1 MSWKKILL
9 SIFIAGIFLSTP
21 VSAESPFADA
31 PDWSYTP
38 VAELIDAKIID
49 GADARNFSPNEIMTR
64 YDMARLVGRAVYK
77 IDRADSKQRALIEK
91 LAEEF
96 AEELDYFKT
105 PLIQKNPTPI
115 EKPPEKSSEES
126 REKPPAEN
134 RDEHEIKS
142 LEVDPISNDDGLTL
156 EQINRIEEELR
167 KRGKISPIE
176 IAAYAR
182 MRGEYSQH
190 PQNTASNL
198 RTIGTD
204 DLSHGEQSYRYY
216 LYLIS
221 HFKNDYK
228 FVARFGHDDLTATDR
243 SGFNNPTLHWAAL
256 IGDVGHGSRMKLGRQ
271 NLMLG
276 YGLGVNAGKSWDGV
290 SFDIKRGVT
299 DYRFGAFQRSDW
311 RHRHY
316 WFAGIESKIDPQL
329 EIKANYFHD
338 SSSKKPSSDYYGQGA
353 LYHLWTLGAQYKF
366 KDPFTLTAEY
376 GFNQKNARF
385 DAARGYYAQLNYR
398 SANLKQPRT
407 WTTWIQYRNADLGFN
422 PMGFTLLDEAFRMG
436 YDVNVNLAAENVHG
450 FEYGFSFVPMEN
462 TLATLKLWDLRRDDD
477 LKQRGGALQLEYLWR

>member
-1 MSWKKILL
+1 MNLKKFLI
-9 SIFIAGIFLSTP
+9 SIFSAGIFLSSN

-31 PDWSYTP
+31 PDWSYQP
-38 VAELIDAKIID
+38 VSELIAAKLID
-49 GADARNFSPNEIMTR
+49 GADARNFSKDEIMTR

-77 IDRADSKQRALIEK
+77 IDRANSDQRKLIER

-96 AEELDYFKT
+96 SEELDYFKT
-105 PLIQKNPTPI
+105 PLVQKNPEPI
-115 EKPPEKSSEES
+115 EKS
-126 REKPPAEN
+126 PAES
-134 RDEHEIKS
+134 EVKS
-142 LEVDPISNDDGLTL
+142 LDVDPVLNHDGLTL
-156 EQINRIEEELR
+156 DQINQIEEELR
-167 KRGKISPIE
+167 KRGKIPPIE

-182 MRGEYSQH
+182 IRGEYSEH
-190 PQNTASNL
+190 PQNTSNNL
-198 RTIGTD
+198 D
-204 DLSHGEQSYRYY
+204 ALNVSDLSNGDQSYRYY

-228 FVARFGHDDLTATDR
+228 FVARFGHDDTTATDR
-243 SGFNNPTLHWAAL
+243 FGFANPTLHWAAL
-256 IGDVGHGSRMKLGRQ
+256 IGDVGHGNRMKLGRQ

-276 YGLGVNAGKSWDGV
+276 YGLGVNVGKAWDGI

-316 WFAGIESKIDPQL
+316 WFAGIESKVDKNL

-338 SSSKKPSSDYYGQGA
+338 SSSKKTSAAYYGQGA
-353 LYHLWTLGAQYKF
+353 LYHLWTLGAQYRF

-376 GFNQKNARF
+376 GFNQKNDRF
-385 DAARGYYAQLNYR
+385 DDAHGYYAQLNYQN
-398 SANLKQPRT
+398 ANLKKPKS

-436 YDVNVNLAAENVHG
+436 RDVNVNLSAEDVHG
-450 FEYGFSFVPMEN
+450 WEYGFSYVPFEN
-462 TLATLKLWDLRRDDD
+462 TLATLKLWDLRRDSDQT
-477 LKQRGGALQLEYLWR
+477 QRGGALQIEYLWR